1 MKLQKLLI
9 HLYNPVN
16 LRATLRENKM
26 SDQHV
31 NSATRME
38 INGTPLYIKSSEK
51 GIPYLY
57 DVDTNEHLGYWCQKK
72 GVYIMFS
79 PYMRIVNNLKRSVRE
94 ESRNSGGELKE
105 EEEESKADVEKEEE
119 EEEEEEESNADE
131 EEKELKE
138 EGTLYP
144 TSTIFK
150 FFVLMFVYIIFQK
163 CFQVIYIDFIFAFAF
178 TILYTKIV
186 KTTLCVDL

>member
-1 MKLQKLLI
+1 
-9 HLYNPVN
+9 
-16 LRATLRENKM
+16 M
-26 SDQHV
+26 SDQDV

-38 INGTPLYIKSSEK
+38 INGMPFYIKSSEK

-57 DVDTNEHLGYWCQKK
+57 DLDTNEHVGYWCQKK
-72 GVYIMFS
+72 GVYVMFS
-79 PYMRIVNNLKRSVRE
+79 PYMRIVNNLKRSIRE
-94 ESRNSGGELKE
+94 ESRNSGGKLKE
-105 EEEESKADVEKEEE
+105 EEEESKADEEKEEDE
-119 EEEEEEESNADE
+119 EEEGEEEE
-131 EEKELKE
+131 E

-150 FFVLMFVYIIFQK
+150 LFVFMFVYIMFQK
-163 CFQVIYIDFIFAFAF
+163 YFQFIYIDFIFAFAF

>member
-26 SDQHV
+26 SYQDV
-31 NSATRME
+31 DSATRME
-38 INGTPLYIKSSEK
+38 INGMPLYIKSSEK

-105 EEEESKADVEKEEE
+105 EEEESKADEEKEEE